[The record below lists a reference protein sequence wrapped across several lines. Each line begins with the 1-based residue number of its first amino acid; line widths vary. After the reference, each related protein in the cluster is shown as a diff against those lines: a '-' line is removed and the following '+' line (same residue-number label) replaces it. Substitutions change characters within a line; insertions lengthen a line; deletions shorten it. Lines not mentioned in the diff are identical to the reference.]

1 MQMASE
7 VLKLTAQIVMSHAS
21 MSELSPDELV
31 DEIKEVYNVLSAL
44 EGGEMPEE
52 GAAEKGGESE
62 VVKKPP
68 VPLKDIVK
76 AKYVVCLECGKKMKT
91 LKTHL
96 RKAHNLTPKEY
107 FKRFGLDPKKFPL
120 VCKEYS
126 EQRSKL
132 AKERGLGSQGGRR
145 KASA

>member
-1 MQMASE
+1 M
-7 VLKLTAQIVMSHAS
+7 
-21 MSELSPDELV
+21 
-31 DEIKEVYNVLSAL
+31 
-44 EGGEMPEE
+44 
-52 GAAEKGGESE
+52 
-62 VVKKPP
+62 
-68 VPLKDIVK
+68 PLKDIVK

-96 RKAHNLTPKEY
+96 RKAHNLMPKEY
-107 FKRFGLDPKKFPL
+107 FQRFGLDPKKFPL

-132 AKERGLGSQGGRR
+132 AKERGLGAQGGRR